1 MKNMFLV
8 FVGGGLGSMMR
19 YALSHLINRS
29 TTSPFPFGTFVVNI
43 VGCFFIGFI
52 IFYSARFGDRAE
64 QWRFFLATGLCG
76 GFTTFSAFSLEN
88 ISLLTEQRILVFL
101 TYIIGSVATG
111 IIATYGGLLLA
122 KNI

>member
-8 FVGGGLGSMMR
+8 FVGGGLGSVMR
-19 YALSHLINRS
+19 YVLSHIINKS
-29 TTSPFPFGTFVVNI
+29 TPSPFPFGTFVVNVI
-43 VGCFFIGFI
+43 GCFLIGFI
-52 IFYSARFGDRAE
+52 MFYSARFGDRAE

-76 GFTTFSAFSLEN
+76 GFTTFSAFSLES
-88 ISLLTEQRILVFL
+88 ISLLTEQRILIFL

>member
-8 FVGGGLGSMMR
+8 FIGGGLGSVMR
-19 YALSHLINRS
+19 YALSHVINKS
-29 TTSPFPFGTFVVNI
+29 TTSPFPFGTFVVNVI
-43 VGCFFIGFI
+43 GCFLIGFI
-52 IFYSARFGDRAE
+52 MFYSARFGDRAE

-76 GFTTFSAFSLEN
+76 GFTTFSAFSLES
-88 ISLLTEQRILVFL
+88 ISLLTEQRIFVFFA
-101 TYIIGSVATG
+101 YIIGSVATG